1 MYFSKSFG
9 MSLSEISNE
18 LSFFSFFYFPSLSNS
33 RPERRV
39 ILDLFTKGLADSS
52 YDSS

>member
-18 LSFFSFFYFPSLSNS
+18 LSFLSFFYFPSLSNS